1 MNKKDTFAIIISV
14 NLGILL
20 IYFVGRERQ
29 SEIAFTD
36 AFVIVIQVIVNL
48 FLAAIFGGIDNN
60 SKPQNETQI
69 LDDDGNNLPQNNGK
83 YSRSKSFLLSALL
96 VLLIGFGLCV
106 FTGQ

>member
-1 MNKKDTFAIIISV
+1 MNKKDTFAIIVSV

-20 IYFVGRERQ
+20 IYFMSREKFN
-29 SEIAFTD
+29 EVVFED
-36 AFVIVIQVIVNL
+36 ATVIFIQVVVNL

-60 SKPQNETQI
+60 RPKEQNNSEI
-69 LDDDGNNLPQNNGK
+69 LDDNGATIPQNNRS

-106 FTGQ
+106 LNN